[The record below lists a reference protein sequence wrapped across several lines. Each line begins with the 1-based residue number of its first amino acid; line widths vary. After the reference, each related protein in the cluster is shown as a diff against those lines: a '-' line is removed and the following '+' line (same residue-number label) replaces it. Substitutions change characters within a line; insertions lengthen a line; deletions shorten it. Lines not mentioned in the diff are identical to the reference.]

1 MQVLGHGIDI
11 EECSRV
17 RRLLQMPRTEWLA
30 ATFSAQERES
40 ADLSPHDVEF
50 YAGRFAAKEAV
61 SKALGTGISGE
72 IAWTDI
78 EILRRATGMPE
89 VRLSNEAKTVAMAQG
104 ITAWLLSIS
113 HSEQFAI
120 ASALALKD

>member
-1 MQVLGHGIDI
+1 MVHSGESKVMRVLGHGIDI

-17 RRLLQMPRTEWLA
+17 RRLLQMPKTEWLA

-40 ADLSPHDVEF
+40 ADLAPHDIEF

-61 SKALGTGISGE
+61 GKALGTGISGE

-78 EILRRATGMPE
+78 EILRQATGMPE
-89 VRLSNEAKTVAMAQG
+89 VRLSNEAKRVAMAQG
-104 ITAWLLSIS
+104 ITAWLLS
-113 HSEQFAI
+113 
-120 ASALALKD
+120 